1 MPCLILIQSEE
12 ISRIDGCQIKINAAE
27 KNSVSGCFLPLRII
41 EKQAAAE
48 YQFNSDFHKE
58 KFNIAVIIDGKEI
71 DFCNLQ
77 NEIKITNAVNSSRI
91 AELSIAADCG
101 ILDFYKYASKTIQI
115 IYSSDTATQVI
126 YSGIVISQKLDKQNK
141 VFNLSC
147 SDEKINKIDNLP
159 QNIIDNL
166 GYYCADLF
174 NEELDKVQIFNK
186 RLDTIPADYYFDN
199 NGNFVLT
206 YWQPKDYA
214 DIIIDKCSVLPNTL
228 NFGVASVNE
237 ILNKVELKLNFNYY
251 RFLQRDIQA
260 AYQPMYGGGNSFT
273 PQFVNIVKTYGV
285 VPVPLADTVLST
297 INGAGWTV
305 GRFSW
310 QGIGNLSSG
319 VLGGISIAN
328 GNAYA
333 MSANWIISKRWV
345 QNVQEEYTITIK
357 NDDSIA
363 FFNEK
368 KEELQFNLRQ
378 PESEV
383 ENLKTDWADYPCYFA
398 PPNGAIQ
405 QNNDYI
411 LPENTTNA
419 LRYSYAMQYALN
431 VAQTKILRSHFSNE
445 ISFDIVF
452 NRHLELK
459 HTIALNEVE
468 FIGNVKVQEITHTI
482 DLNKRLAK
490 TSVKAKWFKGFN
502 GGYIRQPE
510 RVTLPVKS
518 QPQGVLT
525 FGNTIIRKYSNSGGG
540 VAYGDIFDNSTFI
553 PEKDYCV
560 EKNGLDNL
568 YGYVLQETY
577 PNPNATRGILSP
589 VKFAIKTPDIEKE
602 MTDALTATTAAVQ
615 NIAITD
621 TPIVASINC

>member
-1 MPCLILIQSEE
+1 MPCLILIQNEE
-12 ISRIDGCQIKINAAE
+12 ISRVSGCQVKINAAE
-27 KNSVSGCFLPLRII
+27 KNSVSGCLLPLRII
-41 EKQAAAE
+41 EKQAIKE

-71 DFCNLQ
+71 DFCKLR

-91 AELSIAADCG
+91 AELAIAADCG
-101 ILDFYKYASKTIQI
+101 LLDFYKYASKEIQI

-159 QNIIDNL
+159 QSTIDNL

-186 RLDTIPADYYFDN
+186 RLDTLPADYYFDN

-206 YWQPKDYA
+206 FWQPKNYA

-228 NFGVASVNE
+228 NFVVASVND

-251 RFLQRDIQA
+251 RFLQRDINA
-260 AYQPMYGGGNSFT
+260 TYNPNYGGNGSFT

-285 VPVPLADTVLST
+285 VPVPRVDTVLNAV
-297 INGAGWTV
+297 NGAGWTV
-305 GRFSW
+305 GNFSHI
-310 QGIGNLSSG
+310 GIGDLSSG
-319 VLGGISIAN
+319 VLGGIIINDRDSYVMGAT
-328 GNAYA
+328 
-333 MSANWIISKRWV
+333 WRISKRWV
-345 QNVQEEYTITIK
+345 QNVQEEYSITIK

-363 FFNEK
+363 FFNER

-383 ENLKTDWADYPCYFA
+383 ENLKTDWTDYPCYL
-398 PPNGAIQ
+398 PPPSGGRWQ
-405 QNNDYI
+405 FNDYI

-419 LRYSYAMQYALN
+419 LRYAYAMQYALN

-468 FIGNVKVQEITHTI
+468 FIGNVKVQEIVHTI
-482 DLNKRLAK
+482 DLNKRIAK
-490 TSVKAKWFKGFN
+490 TSVKAKWFKGFS
-502 GGYIRQPE
+502 GGNIRQPE
-510 RVTLPVKS
+510 RVTLPILS
-518 QPQGVLT
+518 HPQGTLR
-525 FGNTIIRKYSNSGGG
+525 FGNKIKRKYSSTKYYTTNGGG
-540 VAYGDIFDNSTFI
+540 
-553 PEKDYCV
+553 KDYCLA
-560 EKNGLDNL
+560 KDGYDNE
-568 YGYVLQETY
+568 YGYILQEFILDEINT
-577 PNPNATRGILSP
+577 NAKEGILSP

-615 NIAITD
+615 NIAIPD
-621 TPIVASINC
+621 TPITASINC